1 MSVRRILVRR
11 STTSEWVSADPV
23 LRQGE
28 IGLDLSAKRM
38 KCGDGFKNWS
48 QLEYIDDAGLNT
60 LRTEY
65 GTETTF
71 NLHFD
76 LNKN

>member
-1 MSVRRILVRR
+1 MSVRRILIRR
-11 STTSEWVSADPV
+11 STSSEWSSADPV

-28 IGLDLSAKRM
+28 IGLDLSEKRI

-48 QLEYIDDAGLNT
+48 QLEYIDDAGLNS

-65 GTETTF
+65 GTELTF
-71 NLHFD
+71 NIQLE
-76 LNKN
+76 LNKT

>member
-11 STTSEWVSADPV
+11 STSAEWTTANPT

-28 IGLDLSAKRM
+28 IGMDLTAKRM
-38 KCGDGFKNWS
+38 KVGDGFTSWS
-48 QLEYIDDAGLNT
+48 QLQYIDDEGLDSI
-60 LRTEY
+60 RTEY
-65 GTETTF
+65 GTDTTF